1 MGGRGRGAREEI
13 NAKLDSNQKTTCVL
27 CFVFF
32 FTVGEK
38 EGAVINGN
46 RVWGPDTN
54 STQLMGKKLTE
65 RKNTKLRHAYI
76 IIIIGYLTTGH
87 SSTKECV
94 TPFFLFFL

>member
-27 CFVFF
+27 CCFF

-54 STQLMGKKLTE
+54 STQLMGKKAHREKKTP
-65 RKNTKLRHAYI
+65 
-76 IIIIGYLTTGH
+76 
-87 SSTKECV
+87 SSGTRTSLSSSDISPRV
-94 TPFFLFFL
+94 IVVPRSV

>member
-27 CFVFF
+27 CFFF
-32 FTVGEK
+32 YGGEK

-54 STQLMGKKLTE
+54 STQLMGKKAHRE
-65 RKNTKLRHAYI
+65 KKKNTKLRHAYI
-76 IIIIGYLTTGH
+76 IIIIGYLTTSH

-94 TPFFLFFL
+94 TPFFLFSL

>member
-32 FTVGEK
+32 YGGEK

-54 STQLMGKKLTE
+54 STQLMGKKAHREKKKTP
-65 RKNTKLRHAYI
+65 
-76 IIIIGYLTTGH
+76 
-87 SSTKECV
+87 SSGTRTSLSSSDISPRV
-94 TPFFLFFL
+94 IVVPRSV